1 MKVAYLTMAYD
12 LAKTYSM
19 AIPNC
24 VDQTGNYEKVL
35 YIMYQEP
42 FPPHIGNNHDLPI
55 EIKEYNV
62 EGIQGFGWWL
72 MKFNKFLEVCTEH
85 HMVWW
90 DEDDYRL
97 SDYTTLALGALT
109 AQSAIAW
116 NLWNYEVKRNGIY
129 KKEYSSGMGTLVA
142 RVDSLRQPMAELTE
156 KYPCGRVRIDLNGKP
171 VDSSHQGEFRYGG
184 GALDSYLKKILRKRF
199 PVAEHNG
206 VRFMTFHSKTNT
218 RGGRKPEENVD
229 YVAL

>member
-1 MKVAYLTMAYD
+1 
-12 LAKTYSM
+12 
-19 AIPNC
+19 
-24 VDQTGNYEKVL
+24 
-35 YIMYQEP
+35 
-42 FPPHIGNNHDLPI
+42 
-55 EIKEYNV
+55 
-62 EGIQGFGWWL
+62 
-72 MKFNKFLEVCTEH
+72 
-85 HMVWW
+85 
-90 DEDDYRL
+90 
-97 SDYTTLALGALT
+97 
-109 AQSAIAW
+109 
-116 NLWNYEVKRNGIY
+116 
-129 KKEYSSGMGTLVA
+129 MGTLVA

-229 YVAL
+229 YA